1 MVKERV
7 PWKEITILNWYL
19 SSHIASKCIIIITN
33 GKSKKP
39 SINLAK
45 VFIFSPLWRLAE
57 GNMSFNNL
65 GSNSASFTTADEKKP
80 SSPGSAPGFPA
91 RTMPTSAHEQEQGRL
106 FTETLL
112 EIRGKCILP
121 KCTLTGQTGIF
132 IWPNNIQQLKIS
144 EWTDL
149 SNKVDESPKHK
160 EPQQT
165 AIIVYWVAFPDDV
178 SSDMA
183 QGWLPSQGGWPG
195 PGLVGAL
202 QMLPACPLE
211 TCLHQALCPLSL
223 EGPEHHSLGVGA
235 SGGDAQSRCLEK
247 LPLGD
252 SQHWGM
258 TF

>member
-45 VFIFSPLWRLAE
+45 VFIFSPMWRLAE
-57 GNMSFNNL
+57 GNISFNNF

-91 RTMPTSAHEQEQGRL
+91 RTMPPSAHEQEQGCL

-121 KCTLTGQTGIF
+121 TCTLTGQTGIF

-165 AIIVYWVAFPDDV
+165 AIIVYWVAFPDDI
-178 SSDMA
+178 SSDWWHRDGCLPRVGD
-183 QGWLPSQGGWPG
+183 QGLGLWAHRRCYQCVLWRHASIKHRAPSLWRALNTTQQPG
-195 PGLVGAL
+195 SGCFWWG
-202 QMLPACPLE
+202 CPE
-211 TCLHQALCPLSL
+211 
-223 EGPEHHSLGVGA
+223 
-235 SGGDAQSRCLEK
+235 
-247 LPLGD
+247 
-252 SQHWGM
+252 
-258 TF
+258 